1 MKLLVD
7 LLRTLGLP
15 SGAAAALAV
24 LIVEN
29 SPLGLNELSRKTGYA
44 KSHLSLYMKT
54 LASRGLVELIRDGRR
69 LYYKASNNALFN
81 LLREHIDRIKVA
93 IDSTSSI
100 VIDKNLSNNLEKL
113 SYELHRLLEKYLNG
127 EVYEK

>member
-1 MKLLVD
+1 MRLLVD

-24 LIVEN
+24 LIIEN
-29 SPLGLNELSRKTGYA
+29 CPLGLNELSRKTGYA

-69 LYYKASNNALFN
+69 LYYRASNNALFS
-81 LLREHIDRIKVA
+81 LLREHLNRIKVA

-100 VIDKNLSNNLEKL
+100 VVDKNLSNNLEKL